1 MTPLCS
7 LLAASAQRLGLAL
20 VLCLIAS
27 RAIGAPI
34 QVDEREAVDLWP
46 ATSVLLDAENDFSLE
61 QAIALRPRFVKPEGT
76 ASNLGRRM
84 GTVWL
89 RIPLRVPEGETLQ
102 RVLEVD
108 YPLLNQ
114 VDLYLLRDG
123 RVQSHQRMG
132 TQLRRAERALP
143 SRAHAAPLALSPGDY
158 ELLLQVSST
167 SSMVLPITLRT
178 PQDFTRYESQVHL
191 VQGITLG
198 LALCMLMYS
207 LAHWVVLRDRVFLE
221 YALLLS
227 GNTVF
232 ALSYFGLGAQYLWPD
247 WPRLSMNIAPMGIM
261 VAIAAG
267 ARFTRTTLAIA
278 EISRG
283 IDLFMRLAAAAALI
297 GLALALTGLL
307 DYRGSQTL
315 VTVLGIGVTTAAL
328 PVAAIRVRRGDR
340 IAAWVLLGWG
350 VYAIGAMTT
359 AGILRG
365 LIEPSFLTQHIY
377 PLSTMVEM
385 GAWMVVLGL
394 RVQSIHSTADRA
406 RIESATLRAL
416 AHTDTLTGLLNRR
429 GLYEQLALA
438 LGDARPE
445 RILAVYLLDL
455 DGFKPINDRFGHDVG
470 DALLVAVG
478 QRLTAQLRGDDV
490 VARLGG
496 DEFVIL
502 ARGLPGEAVAVTLG
516 QKLLN
521 AFDTP
526 FNADGQ
532 SCEVGITIGYAL
544 APLDGHTADELLKRA
559 DAAMYSGKQSG
570 RRQVQRGGRALLG
583 VSAKAH

>member
-1 MTPLCS
+1 MSPLCS

-46 ATSVLLDAENDFSLE
+46 ATSVLLDAGNDFSRE

-207 LAHWVVLRDRVFLE
+207 LAHWVVLRDRVFVE

-429 GLYEQLALA
+429 GLHEQLALA
-438 LGDARPE
+438 LGDARTE

-570 RRQVQRGGRALLG
+570 RRQVQRGGQALLG